1 MVGMNIDNFDVN
13 DAFIMDIRKEYDSL
27 RFKMGA
33 PHNTDSP
40 DVNGEQD
47 DEANDDDDEAPAR
60 GAGAD
65 AASAVAA
72 ADIAN
77 EAA

>member
-1 MVGMNIDNFDVN
+1 MSP
-13 DAFIMDIRKEYDSL
+13 FIMDVRKEYDSL

-40 DVNGEQD
+40 DVNGEQN
-47 DEANDDDDEAPAR
+47 DEANGDDDDEAHAR
-60 GAGAD
+60 VAGAD
-65 AASAVAA
+65 AASAAAA

-77 EAA
+77 EAYSAVSL